1 LNATGSI
8 TVESSSRSVSYSYD
22 IETENTNGRTIQ
34 GWSTSADSKMRVKP
48 SEPFLPDFQ
57 KFYDYYGDSNYGDK
71 IVMAAFS
78 GTATAFTSGRGDLD
92 FSSYDVEARSRTWV
106 FEAKVQVVF
115 LSSLCLT
122 ESLPVSF

>member
-1 LNATGSI
+1 
-8 TVESSSRSVSYSYD
+8 
-22 IETENTNGRTIQ
+22 
-34 GWSTSADSKMRVKP
+34 MRVKP

-122 ESLPVSF
+122 EILPVSF